1 MVLVTGATGF
11 VGSHVVKELVK
22 QGYQVRGLVHSKRN
36 LQRLAGLNLDIAQ
49 GDLTNRESLKAAFE
63 GVKQVFSCVGIIYET
78 KSANFDSIHVLGVK
92 NLVELSLKNKV
103 EHFVHISAL
112 GTGPEAKSRYHQ
124 TKYQGEQ
131 EIMNFGLVYT
141 IFRPSIIFG
150 PEDEFVNRFAGML
163 RFNPI
168 LPQIGKGTA
177 KLQPLY
183 IDDLARCAVA
193 SLKLAGAKNKVFE
206 IGGPSQMTF
215 LETIEVIKK
224 SQRVR
229 QEISS
234 PYPLCSG
241 LWPGEMR
248 GEVRRQDTG
257 HL

>member
-1 MVLVTGATGF
+1 M
-11 VGSHVVKELVK
+11 
-22 QGYQVRGLVHSKRN
+22 
-36 LQRLAGLNLDIAQ
+36 
-49 GDLTNRESLKAAFE
+49 
-63 GVKQVFSCVGIIYET
+63 
-78 KSANFDSIHVLGVK
+78 LGVK

-215 LETIEVIKK
+215 LETIEVIKRAK
-224 SQRVR
+224 GYGKRFHPRIPYAPVYGLVR
-229 QEISS
+229 CAEKFGAKIPVTSDQLLMLKEENACDNSEVERIF
-234 PYPLCSG
+234 
-241 LWPGEMR
+241 EMR
-248 GEVRRQDTG
+248 FTRLEDGLKQYWNT
-257 HL
+257 